1 MGLFNIFKKKAV
13 EPELELEQDVQVQPV
28 QSELST
34 TEQTIIEPP
43 TQSVY
48 QKICFA
54 LRHNLE
60 LLNGGDGWVE
70 QTYIDGTPM
79 LVKGIS
85 LSPMVLDMFDLVVV
99 AKLQDGTIHYDFL
112 SKKYAPNEALIN
124 FITKCFVMFGK
135 DKNGLDVCLPS
146 DTEALKSGYFRRN
159 WGNVNILQSKRADC
173 PYITIAMRITITP
186 QNK

>member
-60 LLNGGDGWVE
+60 LVRGGTNTVG
-70 QTYIDGTPM
+70 
-79 LVKGIS
+79 
-85 LSPMVLDMFDLVVV
+85 
-99 AKLQDGTIHYDFL
+99 H
-112 SKKYAPNEALIN
+112 
-124 FITKCFVMFGK
+124 
-135 DKNGLDVCLPS
+135 
-146 DTEALKSGYFRRN
+146 
-159 WGNVNILQSKRADC
+159 
-173 PYITIAMRITITP
+173 
-186 QNK
+186 